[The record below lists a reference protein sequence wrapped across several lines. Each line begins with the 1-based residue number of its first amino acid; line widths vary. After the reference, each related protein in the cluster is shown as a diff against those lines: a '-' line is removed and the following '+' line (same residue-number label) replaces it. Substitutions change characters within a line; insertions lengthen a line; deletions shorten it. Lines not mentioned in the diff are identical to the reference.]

1 MISMRINGCMQL
13 QEVAGQTTAST
24 VPSFSSA
31 NINISKRLQFS
42 DISAQS
48 NFKNKSLEITFL
60 PFYIG
65 DPVLYY
71 QPSLVKDMIFLN
83 YWVKDNVTVFE
94 MCLFAFLHKQMRG
107 KIISVYE
114 DTGQWQVGWFCPNV
128 KHVAVG
134 KEAGYNLE
142 SSRVQAEQPP
152 FGGSIKN
159 CDSSVSHSLQTPV
172 LKCPAEQRSK
182 ASVQPGTKNRLA
194 LYCQLPCDKVFS

>member
-94 MCLFAFLHKQMRG
+94 MCLFAFLHK
-107 KIISVYE
+107 
-114 DTGQWQVGWFCPNV
+114 
-128 KHVAVG
+128 
-134 KEAGYNLE
+134 
-142 SSRVQAEQPP
+142 
-152 FGGSIKN
+152 
-159 CDSSVSHSLQTPV
+159 
-172 LKCPAEQRSK
+172 
-182 ASVQPGTKNRLA
+182 
-194 LYCQLPCDKVFS
+194 